1 MSVEY
6 EDALIAQFGELD
18 VNNFRIILS
27 EPKLFLCGGEIN
39 ASSKIPPSFRD
50 RLLSHTAAHDADFHE
65 LFVLAE
71 TFKDYFK
78 ENLYTDLLLFE
89 DDIANISTLVIIF
102 LESPGSLVELGLFCN
117 KPHIYKKL
125 LIIAPNDE
133 LKSKDSFIYLGPL
146 EFIRKKDNSSVLV
159 YPWPDKD
166 IQDYEDGILYDLCT
180 HIRQKLDN
188 QKRKSQKFT
197 NKNSGHIAL
206 LICEVITL
214 SYPILLGEIE
224 LAMEAMDI
232 DLKPSEI
239 SRYLYLLMKLEL
251 VEQLEYSNHN
261 YYLPT
266 DKDQRTIIYGKTKT
280 NKVLEASKIRMSIM
294 QSYVLSKDIQ
304 SSKRQYA
311 LKQIIKKLKGDTK

>member
-6 EDALIAQFGELD
+6 EDALIDQFGELN
-18 VNNFRIILS
+18 VNNFRVILS

-50 RLLSHTAAHDADFHE
+50 RILSYTAAYEADIHD

-117 KPHIYKKL
+117 KPNIYKKL

-146 EFIRKKDNSSVLV
+146 KFIKKKDNSSVLI
-159 YPWPDKD
+159 YPWPDSK
-166 IQDYEDGILYDLCT
+166 IQDYDEGILDDLCT

-188 QKRKSQKFT
+188 QQYKSQKFT
-197 NKNSGHIAL
+197 KKNSGHIAL
-206 LICEVITL
+206 LICEVISL
-214 SYPILLGEIE
+214 SFPILLGEIE

-251 VEQLEYSNHN
+251 IELLDYSNHN

-266 DKDQRTIIYGKTKT
+266 NKNQRTVHYGKSKT
-280 NKVLEASKIRMSIM
+280 NKIIDTSKVRMNIM
-294 QSYVLSKDIQ
+294 QSYVVSEDIQ
-304 SSKRQYA
+304 SRKRQYA
-311 LKQIIKKLKGDTK
+311 LNQIRKKSKEDTK